1 MFGMGKDAG
10 NAVQTVTETAG
21 KVGGAFSSIKG
32 AMKPLFKLA
41 KTALTAV
48 GAVTVYNKFIKNK
61 VADYTDKN
69 VVFNN
74 EHNKEHNKAQTAKNP
89 FPVTKRGYEADLPQE
104 TAPTANADKG
114 YDAGE

>member
-1 MFGMGKDAG
+1 MFDIGKDAG

-21 KVGGAFSSIKG
+21 KVGGAFSAIKG

-48 GAVTVYNKFIKNK
+48 GAVTVYNKFIKDK

-74 EHNKEHNKAQTAKNP
+74 EHNTTQTTENP
-89 FPVTKRGYEADLPQE
+89 FPVTQRGYESDLPQE
-104 TAPTANADKG
+104 TAPTAGADAG